1 MSIREL
7 TGALTVGQQ
16 QPAMKV
22 PQPETIDVSI
32 LLGIARLTTV
42 CLLNHACAATRF
54 LVVKLGRCF
63 FLLSFRNV
71 IYLRIL
77 DPKHEGRQ
85 SHCDSVEVAPD
96 ARR

>member
-32 LLGIARLTTV
+32 LLGITRLTTV
-42 CLLNHACAATRF
+42 CLLNHA
-54 LVVKLGRCF
+54 
-63 FLLSFRNV
+63 
-71 IYLRIL
+71 
-77 DPKHEGRQ
+77 
-85 SHCDSVEVAPD
+85 
-96 ARR
+96 